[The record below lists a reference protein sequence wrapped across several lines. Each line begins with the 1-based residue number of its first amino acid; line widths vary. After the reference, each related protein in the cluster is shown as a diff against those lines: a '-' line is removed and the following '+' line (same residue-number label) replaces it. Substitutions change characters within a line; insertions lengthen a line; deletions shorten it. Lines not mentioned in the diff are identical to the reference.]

1 MKQRIYQAQLYIY
14 QRSVYSKAKSD
25 KHGEVFTPNELIE
38 EMLSKL
44 PSDIWED
51 KTNTFFD
58 PCAGKGNFPI
68 YIVNKLFDNLQH
80 TIPDEEGRLKH
91 IVEKQIYMAEF
102 QRESAEFINE
112 LFKFGNDYKV
122 NLYYGDTL
130 KMPEDFFDLTWE
142 ERRIKYSDNCIIQSN
157 IKLENTK
164 PIITPTA
171 TSLNI
176 VNPNLTPDE
185 FKRERDL
192 MALFS

>member
-1 MKQRIYQAQLYIY
+1 
-14 QRSVYSKAKSD
+14 
-25 KHGEVFTPNELIE
+25 
-38 EMLSKL
+38 
-44 PSDIWED
+44 
-51 KTNTFFD
+51 
-58 PCAGKGNFPI
+58 
-68 YIVNKLFDNLQH
+68 
-80 TIPDEEGRLKH
+80 
-91 IVEKQIYMAEF
+91 MAEF